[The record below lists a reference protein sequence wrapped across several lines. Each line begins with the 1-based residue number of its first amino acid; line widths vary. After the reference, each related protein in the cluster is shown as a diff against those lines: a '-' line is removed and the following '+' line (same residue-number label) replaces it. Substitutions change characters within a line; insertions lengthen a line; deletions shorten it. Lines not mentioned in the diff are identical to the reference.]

1 MKPILIFFLFCFQT
15 GFTQVTQVRDTIL
28 MGSRF
33 KLTVV
38 APSNL
43 EATHS
48 INLAIAEIVRIEELI
63 SDWKPHSQLSK
74 INQNAGITPVEV
86 DKELVDLIIRAKK
99 YSENTQGAFD
109 ISFAAMEKIW
119 KFDDSMET
127 LPTPSEIAH
136 AIRNVGYQNIQ
147 VNAQNNTVFLT
158 KKGMKL
164 GFGSIGKGY
173 AADRAVQ
180 VLKSLHIPAALV
192 DASGD
197 LAFYGHPK
205 PNTNWII
212 GITNPVKNNKIISK
226 LNLTNAA
233 VTTSGDYQ
241 KYVYIGNTRYAHIIN
256 PKTGWPSTGLTS
268 VTVIGPNAEFANACS
283 TSIMVLGL
291 KEGKEFINKH
301 PEYAALFITNSGK
314 KYESKNYKKVLK
326 KYKK

>member
-1 MKPILIFFLFCFQT
+1 MKYIILLFLCFIQL
-15 GFTQVTQVRDTIL
+15 GWAQISQVRDTIL

-43 EATHS
+43 KATQS

-63 SDWKPHSQLSK
+63 SDWKPHSQVSK
-74 INQNAGITPVEV
+74 INQNAGIAPVEV
-86 DKELVDLIIRAKK
+86 DKELIDLIIRAKK

-109 ISFAAMEKIW
+109 ISFAAMDKIW
-119 KFDDSMET
+119 KFDDSMDA
-127 LPTPSEIAH
+127 LPTEAEIAY

-147 VNAQNNTVFLT
+147 VDTLKNSVFLT
-158 KKGMKL
+158 KKGMKI

-173 AADRAVQ
+173 TADRAVQ
-180 VLKSLHIPAALV
+180 VLKSQQIPAALV

-197 LAFYGHPK
+197 LAFYGQPK
-205 PNTNWII
+205 PNTNWTI
-212 GITNPVKNNKIISK
+212 GITNPVKNDKIISK

-241 KYVYIGNTRYAHIIN
+241 KYIYIGSTRYSHIIN
-256 PKTGWPSTGLTS
+256 PQTGWPSTGLTS

-291 KEGKEFINKH
+291 KKGKDFIKNF
-301 PEYAALFITNSGK
+301 PDYAAILITNSGK
-314 KYESKNYKKVLK
+314 KYVTKNYKKVLK
-326 KYKK
+326 QYNK